1 MVMVRSSARDV
12 AACAR
17 VWCACSVRLASHS
30 FARVYY
36 VGQAERAER
45 VCYVSYRRLTR
56 RHDLLKTQRRVCDE
70 NEKR

>member
-1 MVMVRSSARDV
+1 MVMVRSSARDGV

-45 VCYVSYRRLTR
+45 VCYVSYTSHEETR
-56 RHDLLKTQRRVCDE
+56 P
-70 NEKR
+70 